1 MAVARAPT
9 PPVLLGPSRSRKPAW
24 HHGQVA
30 RRVRIHP
37 QDRPT
42 QLDIHLGVPSAPLP
56 LRLARRAAIPQH
68 QPPVEPVGS
77 LSCQH
82 GLLEVCFFG
91 TPGLVS
97 MGTRSG
103 GVLLRA
109 GARGGSKR
117 IVELVVA
124 ARALTIALALAL
136 ALTGAK
142 EDLQPSKGDLPEG
155 RSLYAIVVGLGLVT
169 QVVESEA
176 QAPGPPRLFGIHGG
190 DWLCKLH
197 LHIPAVH
204 PELLQKVLQP
214 ACDHLNAAAD
224 HRLLPGQLWP
234 PAFTRA
240 DPSVVL
246 ALVLARR
253 VAPQVPVP
261 PLLLVTCFMVSKVAV
276 VVVVQR
282 WPLLCGPHGDP
293 KSLHRDHDLRRAQG
307 VVRDLCSDV
316 RNGAAHDFQAQVLG
330 LFRDVFGVQHEV
342 PELYGSV

>member
-1 MAVARAPT
+1 VRRGNPHKPEPDPCSSAPGLCRFERGVQRHRVGPHGHGDPKDRPRPPRGVALTLASPSAAASPLPGPRDGCLSVAKRDSHPAAGVEELLHGASQVGGLRWGFFALHRRCVSALGEELWKNVRGDGLAVREEDRVDDKALVGVRLGAVVTMAVARAPT

-68 QPPVEPVGS
+68 QPPGEPVGS

-155 RSLYAIVVGLGLVT
+155 
-169 QVVESEA
+169 
-176 QAPGPPRLFGIHGG
+176 
-190 DWLCKLH
+190 
-197 LHIPAVH
+197 
-204 PELLQKVLQP
+204 
-214 ACDHLNAAAD
+214 
-224 HRLLPGQLWP
+224 
-234 PAFTRA
+234 
-240 DPSVVL
+240 
-246 ALVLARR
+246 
-253 VAPQVPVP
+253 
-261 PLLLVTCFMVSKVAV
+261 
-276 VVVVQR
+276 
-282 WPLLCGPHGDP
+282 
-293 KSLHRDHDLRRAQG
+293 
-307 VVRDLCSDV
+307 
-316 RNGAAHDFQAQVLG
+316 
-330 LFRDVFGVQHEV
+330 
-342 PELYGSV
+342 